1 MRKGVLICAFAI
13 FCCVGCDYSNY
24 MNPEYQ
30 VYYQQIESKK
40 EDENNGNDGEEKK
53 ENSESID
60 NNAAGESNNQTE
72 SSKENVSDDKNDV
85 KNETENSE
93 NGNDSVLSEG
103 ENLNKE
109 DSEDAEI
116 IYILPEKNENNQNT
130 QTENEEQSETKK
142 EDVEIDAPEGPEIKE
157 RLWNILIYMSA
168 DNNLE
173 TAGVEDILEM
183 ELSCL
188 DTEVV
193 SVFVLFDR
201 SPAYDTTNDNW
212 SGTRLYKLETG
223 KKNSNRNIV
232 SQEIECSALGLVVG
246 KETELDMSAG
256 YVLEESFSYLMDR
269 YPASNYGLII
279 WGHGTGWRGS
289 ENDSNMESDENV
301 FKGFAFDE
309 TSKTYMTLRQ
319 FGKALGNCLNQM
331 KLGFIGFDTCF
342 GSELEVLYEIRNYAD
357 YAVGSEGLINSS
369 GWNYTNILNSIQNDS
384 EKSAYS
390 ICKNL
395 VGCFKEEYKNS
406 IGASI
411 AMVDL
416 GKVKSYFDCFD
427 DYMSS
432 VAKWITNETVRDE
445 VFGLVYTN
453 NNCDTDKYTY
463 GTANNDIYL
472 DVHSLVENLYQYFES
487 GKKEIIQK
495 YSLFEQIE
503 CETIPDY
510 WAYSSSSMGIGVYFS
525 TLSAGNI
532 LAVSHPD
539 SYIQGK
545 TINQIDFV
553 KDSKGYVPSG
563 SSDSSFLN
571 SLFYRQF

>member
-201 SPAYDTTNDNW
+201 SSAYDTTNDNW

-223 KKNSNRNIV
+223 KTNSNRNIV

-279 WGHGTGWRGS
+279 WGH
-289 ENDSNMESDENV
+289 
-301 FKGFAFDE
+301 
-309 TSKTYMTLRQ
+309 
-319 FGKALGNCLNQM
+319 
-331 KLGFIGFDTCF
+331 
-342 GSELEVLYEIRNYAD
+342 
-357 YAVGSEGLINSS
+357 
-369 GWNYTNILNSIQNDS
+369 
-384 EKSAYS
+384 
-390 ICKNL
+390 
-395 VGCFKEEYKNS
+395 
-406 IGASI
+406 
-411 AMVDL
+411 
-416 GKVKSYFDCFD
+416 
-427 DYMSS
+427 
-432 VAKWITNETVRDE
+432 
-445 VFGLVYTN
+445 
-453 NNCDTDKYTY
+453 
-463 GTANNDIYL
+463 
-472 DVHSLVENLYQYFES
+472 
-487 GKKEIIQK
+487 
-495 YSLFEQIE
+495 
-503 CETIPDY
+503 
-510 WAYSSSSMGIGVYFS
+510 
-525 TLSAGNI
+525 
-532 LAVSHPD
+532 
-539 SYIQGK
+539 
-545 TINQIDFV
+545 
-553 KDSKGYVPSG
+553 VP
-563 SSDSSFLN
+563 
-571 SLFYRQF
+571 